1 MSKKA
6 KELINLLYADNLTQF
21 GKRQLANLI
30 KNNKNK

>member
-30 KNNKNK
+30 KKQQK